1 MNGIAS
7 LLDKPAAS
15 RVETLWQELE
25 ARCGLAGV
33 KSTPFPHLTWQV
45 TENYDL
51 PRLEAALHK
60 VTSQVRP
67 FNIHT
72 AGLGLFTGEHPI
84 VYITVVKDEPLMHF
98 HSLLWKQMNGIAFHP
113 VLYFS
118 PGQWVPHI
126 TLAYNDLT
134 PANLD
139 CVMQF
144 LSFQS
149 FDLDIQ
155 IDNLILVTQSAD
167 QHPAIVR
174 YPFGQ

>member
-25 ARCGLAGV
+25 GRCGLVGV

-51 PRLEAALHK
+51 SLLEAALLK
-60 VTSQVRP
+60 VTSLARP
-67 FNIHT
+67 FIIHT
-72 AGLGLFTGEHPI
+72 SGLGVFTGEHPI
-84 VYITVVKDEPLMHF
+84 AYITVVKDESLMHF
-98 HSLLWKQMNGIAFHP
+98 HTLLWERINGIAFQP

-118 PGQWVPHI
+118 PGQWIPHI
-126 TLAYNDLT
+126 TLASNDLT

-144 LSFQS
+144 LDLQS
-149 FDLDIQ
+149 FDMNIR
-155 IDNLILVTQSAD
+155 IDNLVLVTQAAD
-167 QHPAIVR
+167 QRPTTVS
-174 YPFGQ
+174 YPFG